1 MNPPLLMEKPERQ
14 ECRDGATVPQ
24 KVLMDIFFEMLA
36 CYRIQGEEIA
46 GINFL
51 SRNTYGMFKEQRG
64 SQYERSRVNERKG
77 G

>member
-1 MNPPLLMEKPERQ
+1 
-14 ECRDGATVPQ
+14 
-24 KVLMDIFFEMLA
+24 MDIFFEMLA